1 MYFKLKTLPDP
12 ICTVDNICVA
22 EILHW
27 RTRMLAFNRLRI
39 DSGDGS
45 PPVDYRIKDGF
56 VESRTVETDA
66 AKRST
71 PAIEKQWQ
79 RLTPEQLTS
88 RVMADTVVLRWLR
101 YRMGVYRLIRAC
113 NQGSSSPDNPP
124 LESSNRTAA

>member
-1 MYFKLKTLPDP
+1 
-12 ICTVDNICVA
+12 
-22 EILHW
+22 
-27 RTRMLAFNRLRI
+27 MLTFNRLRI
-39 DSGDGS
+39 DPGNGC
-45 PPVDYRIKDGF
+45 PPVDYRIKKGF
-56 VESRTVETDA
+56 VESRTVETDP

-101 YRMGVYRLIRAC
+101 HRMGVYRLIRAC
-113 NQGSSSPDNPP
+113 QDSSSRNSPA